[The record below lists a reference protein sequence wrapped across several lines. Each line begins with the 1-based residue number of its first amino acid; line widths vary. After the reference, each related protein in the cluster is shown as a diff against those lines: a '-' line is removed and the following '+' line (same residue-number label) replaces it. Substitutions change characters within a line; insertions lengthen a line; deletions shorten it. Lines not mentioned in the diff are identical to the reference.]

1 MANINYGNQVP
12 EAHMTRGLPQFAFE
26 YPPSEMQTSFYSWI
40 YSGEG
45 NAVLIAVAGSGK
57 STSIVNSLMYIDP
70 WKFVTVLAF
79 NKIIADEM
87 KAKIREL
94 ATKLGKDV
102 NRISARTFHGLGF
115 GAVCKKLGKRPGD
128 VEPDPNKLRTLFE
141 EEYGLEIYDLY
152 GSFVTKLVSLGK
164 GRGIGCLVPN
174 NPDSWSEIVFHHD
187 LSLDSEEA
195 DEEQAIEYAK
205 ELLRLSNQA
214 AEKGWNDYDDQIYL
228 PVLWRLKLWQNDF
241 LFIDEAQDT
250 NPVRRAIA
258 RMALRPNGRLIA
270 VGDPAQAIYGF
281 TGATHNAID
290 LIKQDFNAVE
300 LPLTVSYR
308 CPRVAEE
315 MVRKFVPHFSVWE
328 GAPEGS
334 KISLNLKGALLK
346 LTANDAILCRN
357 TAPLVALAFRIIG
370 SGRGCKV
377 LGKDIGQGLISLIK
391 KQKAQT
397 IDSLEE
403 KLTGFYQRE
412 SEKLI
417 KKKEEGKAAALK
429 DRVDSVFA
437 VIKLLPENKRTVAQ
451 LILILDDMFS
461 DDEYRKLLTLS
472 TIHKAKGREWD
483 RVAVLEPGLSPSKW
497 ARQPHQ
503 YKQELNLMYVRDT
516 RFKQEHIT
524 LIEGPDQPEE
534 KTNG

>member
-1 MANINYGNQVP
+1 MANINYGQVP
-12 EAHMTRGLPQFAFE
+12 EAHVTRGLPQYDFGHT
-26 YPPSEMQTSFYSWI
+26 PSEMQVGFYEWI
-40 YSGEG
+40 YNGEG
-45 NAVLIAVAGSGK
+45 SAVLIAVAGSGK
-57 STSIVNSLMYIDP
+57 STSIVNSLMYIEP
-70 WKFVTVLAF
+70 YKFVTILAF

-87 KAKIREL
+87 RDKINEMAAR
-94 ATKLGKDV
+94 LGKDV
-102 NRISARTFHGLGF
+102 NRIQAKTFHSLGF
-115 GAVCKKLGKRPGD
+115 SAVCKKVGKRAREMEIDSG
-128 VEPDPNKLRTLFE
+128 KLRQLFTQMYGE
-141 EEYGLEIYDLY
+141 ECYELY
-152 GSFVTKLVSLGK
+152 GSFVAKLVSLGK

-174 NPDSWSEIVFHHD
+174 NDDTWRDIVFHHD

-195 DEEQAIEYAK
+195 DEDQAILYAK
-205 ELLRLSNQA
+205 ELLGRSNEEA
-214 AEKGWNDYDDQIYL
+214 KSGWIDYDDQIYL
-228 PVLWRLKLWQNDF
+228 PVLWRLKLWQNDY
-241 LFIDEAQDT
+241 LYIDEAQDT
-250 NPVRRAIA
+250 NPVRRALA

-290 LIKQDFNAVE
+290 LIREDFNAVE

-328 GAPEGS
+328 GAPEGV
-334 KISLNLKGALLK
+334 KISLNLKGALGR
-346 LTANDAILCRN
+346 LTATDAILCRN
-357 TAPLVALAFRIIG
+357 TAPLVGLAFRIIG

-397 IDSLEE
+397 IDDLEE
-403 KLTGFYQRE
+403 RLTAFQERE
-412 SEKLI
+412 VEKLM
-417 KKKEEGKAAALK
+417 KKKEEGKAEALK
-429 DRVDSVFA
+429 DRVASVFA
-437 VIKLLPENKRTVAQ
+437 VIKLLPENKRTVPQ
-451 LILILDDMFS
+451 LISVLDDMFS

-524 LIEGPDQPEE
+524 LIDGPDQPEGQ
-534 KTNG
+534 K